1 MSSEINLQLY
11 GFVML
16 DLSYKAKIRLYF
28 PGKISL
34 KSPVKLE
41 NKQVHYLINVMRK
54 KIDDSI
60 LVFNSVNGEFLA
72 KISEINKNK
81 IIIDIIKKI
90 RDVKIENDIWLLFAP
105 VKKSPTEYIVQ
116 KATELG
122 VSKIIPVITE
132 RTITKNLNLKRMQDI
147 AIESS
152 EQCERI
158 TIPEVCA
165 IKKLKDLIP
174 NWDSDRIIFFCD
186 ETIRNNDVVKID
198 LQNLSTKSFGA
209 ILVGPE
215 GGFSTNE
222 TNYLREKKFI
232 RPIDLGPR
240 ILRSDTAVIAA
251 LSLWHYLNGDIKNN

>member
-1 MSSEINLQLY
+1 MKLILSYTVSI
-11 GFVML
+11 ML

-28 PGKISL
+28 PGKLSL

-72 KISEINKNK
+72 KISEIYKNT
-81 IIIDIIKKI
+81 IIIDIIKKV

-122 VSKIIPVITE
+122 VSKIIPIITE
-132 RTITKNLNLKRMQDI
+132 RTITKNLNLNRMQDI

-152 EQCERI
+152 EQCDRI
-158 TIPEVCA
+158 TIPEICA
-165 IKKLKDLIP
+165 VKKLKDLIL
-174 NWDSDRIIFFCD
+174 NWDNDRIIFFCD

-198 LQNLSTKSFGA
+198 FQNLSTKSFGA

-215 GGFSTNE
+215 GGFSANE

-251 LSLWHYLNGDIKNN
+251 LSLWHCLNGDIKSN

>member
-1 MSSEINLQLY
+1 M
-11 GFVML
+11 
-16 DLSYKAKIRLYF
+16 
-28 PGKISL
+28 
-34 KSPVKLE
+34 
-41 NKQVHYLINVMRK
+41 
-54 KIDDSI
+54 
-60 LVFNSVNGEFLA
+60 
-72 KISEINKNK
+72 
-81 IIIDIIKKI
+81 
-90 RDVKIENDIWLLFAP
+90 
-105 VKKSPTEYIVQ
+105 Q

-158 TIPEVCA
+158 TIPEVCPV
-165 IKKLKDLIP
+165 KKLKDLIP
-174 NWDSDRIIFFCD
+174 NWDNDRIIFFCD

-198 LQNLSTKSFGA
+198 FQNLSTKSFGA

-215 GGFSTNE
+215 GGFSTKE

>member
-1 MSSEINLQLY
+1 
-11 GFVML
+11 ML
-16 DLSYKAKIRLYF
+16 LL
-28 PGKISL
+28 
-34 KSPVKLE
+34 KLE
-41 NKQVHYLINVMRK
+41 FFTFLKRYQIELGTLLKVEEK
-54 KIDDSI
+54 FSFDDSI

-72 KISEINKNK
+72 KISEINKNT
-81 IIIDIIKKI
+81 IIIKIIKKI

-165 IKKLKDLIP
+165 VKKLKDLIP
-174 NWDSDRIIFFCD
+174 NWDNDRIIFFCD
-186 ETIRNNDVVKID
+186 ETIRNNDFAKID
-198 LQNLSTKSFGA
+198 FQNLSTKSFGA

>member
-1 MSSEINLQLY
+1 MKLILSYTVSI
-11 GFVML
+11 ML

-28 PGKISL
+28 PGKLSL

-72 KISEINKNK
+72 KISEIYKNT
-81 IIIDIIKKI
+81 IIIDIIKKV

-122 VSKIIPVITE
+122 VSKIIPIITE
-132 RTITKNLNLKRMQDI
+132 RTITKNLNLNRMQDI

-152 EQCERI
+152 EQCDRI
-158 TIPEVCA
+158 TIPEICA
-165 IKKLKDLIP
+165 VKKLKNLIL
-174 NWDSDRIIFFCD
+174 NWDNDRIIFFCD

-198 LQNLSTKSFGA
+198 CQNLSPKSFGA

-215 GGFSTNE
+215 GGFSANE
-222 TNYLREKKFI
+222 TNYLRENKFI

-251 LSLWHYLNGDIKNN
+251 LSLWHCLNGDIKSN

>member
-1 MSSEINLQLY
+1 
-11 GFVML
+11 ML

-28 PGKISL
+28 PGKLSL
-34 KSPVKLE
+34 EDPVKLE

-72 KISEINKNK
+72 KISEIYKNT
-81 IIIDIIKKI
+81 IIIDIIKKT
-90 RDVKIENDIWLLFAP
+90 RDVEIENDIWLLFAP

-122 VSKIIPVITE
+122 VSKIIPIITE

-165 IKKLKDLIP
+165 LKKLKDIIP
-174 NWDSDRIIFFCD
+174 NWDNGRIIFFCD

-198 LQNLSTKSFGA
+198 FQNLSTKSFGA

>member
-1 MSSEINLQLY
+1 
-11 GFVML
+11 ML

-41 NKQVHYLINVMRK
+41 NKQVHYLTNVMRK

-60 LVFNSVNGEFLA
+60 IVFNSVNGEFLA
-72 KISEINKNK
+72 KISEIYKNT

-90 RDVKIENDIWLLFAP
+90 RDVKIENDIWLLFAL

-132 RTITKNLNLKRMQDI
+132 RTITKNLNLNRMQDI

-152 EQCERI
+152 EQCDRI
-158 TIPEVCA
+158 TIPEICA
-165 IKKLKDLIP
+165 IKKLKDLIL
-174 NWDSDRIIFFCD
+174 NWDNDRIIFFCD

-198 LQNLSTKSFGA
+198 FQNLSTKSFGA

-251 LSLWHYLNGDIKNN
+251 LSLWHCLNGDIKSN

>member
-1 MSSEINLQLY
+1 
-11 GFVML
+11 ML

-28 PGKISL
+28 PGKLSL

-72 KISEINKNK
+72 KISEIYKNT

-122 VSKIIPVITE
+122 VSKIIPIITE
-132 RTITKNLNLKRMQDI
+132 RTITKNLNLNRMQDI

-152 EQCERI
+152 EQCDRI
-158 TIPEVCA
+158 TIPEICA
-165 IKKLKDLIP
+165 VKKLKDLIL
-174 NWDSDRIIFFCD
+174 NWDNDRIIFFCD
-186 ETIRNNDVVKID
+186 ETIRNNDVVKKD
-198 LQNLSTKSFGA
+198 FQNLSTKSFGA

-215 GGFSTNE
+215 GGFSANE

-251 LSLWHYLNGDIKNN
+251 LSLWHCLNGDIKSN

>member
-1 MSSEINLQLY
+1 MKLILSYTVSI
-11 GFVML
+11 ML

-28 PGKISL
+28 PGKLSL
-34 KSPVKLE
+34 KSPIKLE

-72 KISEINKNK
+72 KISEIYKNT
-81 IIIDIIKKI
+81 IIIDIIKKV

-122 VSKIIPVITE
+122 VSKIIPIITE
-132 RTITKNLNLKRMQDI
+132 RTIIKKLNLKRMQDI

-165 IKKLKDLIP
+165 VKKLKDLIL

-198 LQNLSTKSFGA
+198 FQNISTKSFGA

-222 TNYLREKKFI
+222 TNYLIEKKFI
-232 RPIDLGPR
+232 SPIDLGPR
-240 ILRSDTAVIAA
+240 ILRSDTAVIAV
-251 LSLWHYLNGDIKNN
+251 LFLWHCLNGDIKSN

>member
-1 MSSEINLQLY
+1 
-11 GFVML
+11 ML

-28 PGKISL
+28 PGQISL

-72 KISEINKNK
+72 KISEIYKNI

-165 IKKLKDLIP
+165 VKKLKDLIP
-174 NWDSDRIIFFCD
+174 NWDNDRIIFFCD

-198 LQNLSTKSFGA
+198 HQNLLTKSFGA

-251 LSLWHYLNGDIKNN
+251 LSLCHYLNGDIKNS

>member
-1 MSSEINLQLY
+1 
-11 GFVML
+11 ML

-28 PGKISL
+28 PGQISL

-72 KISEINKNK
+72 KISEIYKNT

-158 TIPEVCA
+158 TIPEVCDVN
-165 IKKLKDLIP
+165 KLKDLIP
-174 NWDSDRIIFFCD
+174 NWDNDRIIFFCD

-251 LSLWHYLNGDIKNN
+251 LSLWHYLNGDIKNS

>member
-1 MSSEINLQLY
+1 MKLILSYTVSI
-11 GFVML
+11 ML

-28 PGKISL
+28 PGKLSL

-72 KISEINKNK
+72 KISEIYKNT

-122 VSKIIPVITE
+122 VSKIIPIITE
-132 RTITKNLNLKRMQDI
+132 RTITKNLNLNRMQDI

-152 EQCERI
+152 EQCDRI
-158 TIPEVCA
+158 TIPEICTVN
-165 IKKLKDLIP
+165 KLKDLIL
-174 NWDSDRIIFFCD
+174 NWDNDRIIFFCD

-198 LQNLSTKSFGA
+198 FQNLLPKSLGA

-215 GGFSTNE
+215 GGFSANE

-232 RPIDLGPR
+232 RPINLGPR

-251 LSLWHYLNGDIKNN
+251 LSLWHCLNGDIKSN

>member
-1 MSSEINLQLY
+1 MKLILSYTVSI
-11 GFVML
+11 ML

-28 PGKISL
+28 PGKLSL

-72 KISEINKNK
+72 KISEIYKNT
-81 IIIDIIKKI
+81 IIIDIIKKV

-122 VSKIIPVITE
+122 VSKIIPIITE
-132 RTITKNLNLKRMQDI
+132 RTITKNLNLNRMQDI

-152 EQCERI
+152 EQCDRI
-158 TIPEVCA
+158 TIPEICIV
-165 IKKLKDLIP
+165 KKLKDLIL
-174 NWDSDRIIFFCD
+174 NWDNDRIIFFCD
-186 ETIRNNDVVKID
+186 ETIRNNDVVKKD
-198 LQNLSTKSFGA
+198 FQNLSTKSFGA

-215 GGFSTNE
+215 GGFSINE

-251 LSLWHYLNGDIKNN
+251 LSLWHCLNGDIKSN

>member
-1 MSSEINLQLY
+1 
-11 GFVML
+11 ML

-28 PGKISL
+28 PGKLSL
-34 KSPVKLE
+34 EDPVKLE

-60 LVFNSVNGEFLA
+60 LIFNSVNGEFLA
-72 KISEINKNK
+72 KISEIYKNT

-165 IKKLKDLIP
+165 VKKLRDLIP
-174 NWDSDRIIFFCD
+174 NWDNDRIIFFCD
-186 ETIRNNDVVKID
+186 ETIRNDDVVKID
-198 LQNLSTKSFGA
+198 FQNLSTKSFGA

-240 ILRSDTAVIAA
+240 ILRSDTAAIAA
-251 LSLWHYLNGDIKNN
+251 LCLWHYIKGDIKNN

>member
-1 MSSEINLQLY
+1 
-11 GFVML
+11 ML
-16 DLSYKAKIRLYF
+16 DLSYKAKIRLYC
-28 PGKISL
+28 PEKIAL

-60 LVFNSVNGEFLA
+60 LVFNSVNGEYLA
-72 KISEINKNK
+72 KISEIYKNK

-165 IKKLKDLIP
+165 VKKLKDLIP
-174 NWDSDRIIFFCD
+174 NWDNDRIIFFCD

-251 LSLWHYLNGDIKNN
+251 LSLWHYLKRDIKNN

>member
-1 MSSEINLQLY
+1 
-11 GFVML
+11 ML
-16 DLSYKAKIRLYF
+16 DLSHKAKIRLYF
-28 PGKISL
+28 PGKLSL
-34 KSPVKLE
+34 EDPVKLE

-60 LVFNSVNGEFLA
+60 LVFNGVNGEFLA
-72 KISEINKNK
+72 KISEIYKNT

-165 IKKLKDLIP
+165 VKKLKDLIP
-174 NWDSDRIIFFCD
+174 NWDNDRIIFFCD
-186 ETIRNNDVVKID
+186 ETIRNDDFVKID

-222 TNYLREKKFI
+222 TTYLREKKFI

-240 ILRSDTAVIAA
+240 ILRADTAVIAA
-251 LSLWHYLNGDIKNN
+251 LSLWHYLNEDIKSN

>member
-1 MSSEINLQLY
+1 
-11 GFVML
+11 ML

-28 PGKISL
+28 PGKISS
-34 KSPVKLE
+34 KNPVKLE

-72 KISEINKNK
+72 KISEIYKNT

-165 IKKLKDLIP
+165 VKKLKDLIP
-174 NWDSDRIIFFCD
+174 NWDNDRIIFFCD

-198 LQNLSTKSFGA
+198 FQNLSTKSFGA

-251 LSLWHYLNGDIKNN
+251 LSLWHYLNGDIRNN

>member
-1 MSSEINLQLY
+1 
-11 GFVML
+11 ML

-28 PGKISL
+28 PGEISL
-34 KSPVKLE
+34 KIPVKLE

-60 LVFNSVNGEFLA
+60 IVFNSVNGEFLA
-72 KISEINKNK
+72 KISEIYKNT

-90 RDVKIENDIWLLFAP
+90 RDVKIENDIWLLFAL

-147 AIESS
+147 AIEAS
-152 EQCERI
+152 EQCDRI
-158 TIPEVCA
+158 TIPKVCA
-165 IKKLKDLIP
+165 VKKLKDLVL
-174 NWDSDRIIFFCD
+174 NWDNDRIIFFCD
-186 ETIRNNDVVKID
+186 ETIRNKDVVKID
-198 LQNLSTKSFGA
+198 FQNLSTKSFGA
-209 ILVGPE
+209 VLVGPE

-222 TNYLREKKFI
+222 INYLKEKRFI

-240 ILRSDTAVIAA
+240 ILRADTAVISA
-251 LSLWHYLNGDIKNN
+251 LSLWHFLNGDIKKYF

>member
-1 MSSEINLQLY
+1 
-11 GFVML
+11 ML

-34 KSPVKLE
+34 KNPVKLE

-72 KISEINKNK
+72 KISEIHKNK
-81 IIIDIIKKI
+81 IIIDIIKKT

-105 VKKSPTEYIVQ
+105 IKKTPTEYIVQ

-132 RTITKNLNLKRMQDI
+132 RTITKNLNLKRLQDI

-165 IKKLKDLIP
+165 VKKLKDLIP
-174 NWDSDRIIFFCD
+174 NWDNDRIIFFCD
-186 ETIRNNDVVKID
+186 ETIRNKDAVKID
-198 LQNLSTKSFGA
+198 FQNLSTKSFGA

>member
-1 MSSEINLQLY
+1 MKLILSYTVSI
-11 GFVML
+11 ML

-28 PGKISL
+28 PGKLSL
-34 KSPVKLE
+34 KSPIKLE

-72 KISEINKNK
+72 KISEIYKNT
-81 IIIDIIKKI
+81 IIIDIIKKV

-132 RTITKNLNLKRMQDI
+132 RTITKNLNLNRMQDI

-152 EQCERI
+152 EQCDRI
-158 TIPEVCA
+158 TIPEICA
-165 IKKLKDLIP
+165 VKKLKDLIL
-174 NWDSDRIIFFCD
+174 NWDNDRIIFFCD
-186 ETIRNNDVVKID
+186 ETIRNNDVVKKD
-198 LQNLSTKSFGA
+198 FQNLSTKSFGA

-215 GGFSTNE
+215 GGFSANE
-222 TNYLREKKFI
+222 TKYLREKKFI

-251 LSLWHYLNGDIKNN
+251 LSLWHCLNGDIKSN

>member
-1 MSSEINLQLY
+1 M
-11 GFVML
+11 
-16 DLSYKAKIRLYF
+16 
-28 PGKISL
+28 
-34 KSPVKLE
+34 
-41 NKQVHYLINVMRK
+41 
-54 KIDDSI
+54 
-60 LVFNSVNGEFLA
+60 A
-72 KISEINKNK
+72 KISEIYKNK

-174 NWDSDRIIFFCD
+174 NWDNDRIIFFCD
-186 ETIRNNDVVKID
+186 ETIRNNDIVKID

-251 LSLWHYLNGDIKNN
+251 LSLWHYLNGDIKNS

>member
-1 MSSEINLQLY
+1 
-11 GFVML
+11 ML

-60 LVFNSVNGEFLA
+60 LVFNSVNGEYLA
-72 KISEINKNK
+72 KISEIYKNT
-81 IIIDIIKKI
+81 IIIDIVKKT

-105 VKKSPTEYIVQ
+105 VKKSPNEYIVQ

-165 IKKLKDLIP
+165 VKKLKDLIP
-174 NWDSDRIIFFCD
+174 NWDNDRIIFFCD

-198 LQNLSTKSFGA
+198 FQNLSTKSFGA
-209 ILVGPE
+209 VLVGPE
-215 GGFSTNE
+215 GGFSKNE

-251 LSLWHYLNGDIKNN
+251 LSLWHYLKGDIKNN

>member
-1 MSSEINLQLY
+1 
-11 GFVML
+11 ML

-28 PGKISL
+28 PGKLSL
-34 KSPVKLE
+34 EDPVKLE

-72 KISEINKNK
+72 KISEIYKNT
-81 IIIDIIKKI
+81 IIIDIIKKT
-90 RDVKIENDIWLLFAP
+90 RDVQIDNDIWLLFAP

-165 IKKLKDLIP
+165 VKKLKDLIP
-174 NWDSDRIIFFCD
+174 NWDNDRIIFFCD

-198 LQNLSTKSFGA
+198 HQNLSTKSFGA

-251 LSLWHYLNGDIKNN
+251 LSLWHYLNGDIKNS

>member
-1 MSSEINLQLY
+1 
-11 GFVML
+11 ML

-28 PGKISL
+28 PGKISF

-72 KISEINKNK
+72 KISEIYKNT
-81 IIIDIIKKI
+81 IIIDIIKKT
-90 RDVKIENDIWLLFAP
+90 RDVQIDNDIWLLFAP

-165 IKKLKDLIP
+165 VKKLKDLIP
-174 NWDSDRIIFFCD
+174 NWDNDRIIFFCD
-186 ETIRNNDVVKID
+186 ETIRNNDAVKID
-198 LQNLSTKSFGA
+198 FQNLSTKSFGA

>member
-1 MSSEINLQLY
+1 
-11 GFVML
+11 ML

-34 KSPVKLE
+34 KSSVKLE

-72 KISEINKNK
+72 KISEIYKNT
-81 IIIDIIKKI
+81 IIVDIIKKI

-122 VSKIIPVITE
+122 VSKIVPVITE
-132 RTITKNLNLKRMQDI
+132 RTITKKINLKRMQDI

-165 IKKLKDLIP
+165 VKKLKDLIP
-174 NWDSDRIIFFCD
+174 YWDNDRIIFFCD
-186 ETIRNNDVVKID
+186 ETIRNDDVVKID

-251 LSLWHYLNGDIKNN
+251 LSLWHYLNGDLKSN

>member
-1 MSSEINLQLY
+1 
-11 GFVML
+11 ML

-28 PGKISL
+28 PGKLSL
-34 KSPVKLE
+34 EDPVKLE

-60 LVFNSVNGEFLA
+60 LVFNSINGEFLA
-72 KISEINKNK
+72 KISEIYKNT

-165 IKKLKDLIP
+165 VKKLKDLIP
-174 NWDSDRIIFFCD
+174 NWDNDRIIFFCD
-186 ETIRNNDVVKID
+186 ETIRNNDAVKID
-198 LQNLSTKSFGA
+198 FQNLSTKSFGA

-215 GGFSTNE
+215 GGFSANE

-251 LSLWHYLNGDIKNN
+251 LSLCHYLKGDIK

>member
-1 MSSEINLQLY
+1 
-11 GFVML
+11 ML

-28 PGKISL
+28 PGKLSL
-34 KSPVKLE
+34 EDPVKLE

-54 KIDDSI
+54 KIDDPI

-72 KISEINKNK
+72 KISEIYKNT

-165 IKKLKDLIP
+165 VKKLKDLIP
-174 NWDSDRIIFFCD
+174 NWDNDRIIFFCD
-186 ETIRNNDVVKID
+186 ETIRNDDVVKID

-215 GGFSTNE
+215 GGFTTNE
-222 TNYLREKKFI
+222 TTYLREKKFI

-240 ILRSDTAVIAA
+240 ILRADTAVIAA
-251 LSLWHYLNGDIKNN
+251 LSLWHYLNEDIKSN

>member
-1 MSSEINLQLY
+1 
-11 GFVML
+11 ML

-28 PGKISL
+28 PGQISL

-72 KISEINKNK
+72 KISEIYKNT

-165 IKKLKDLIP
+165 VKKLRDLIP
-174 NWDSDRIIFFCD
+174 NWDNDRIIFFCD

-198 LQNLSTKSFGA
+198 FKNLSTYSFGA

-251 LSLWHYLNGDIKNN
+251 LSLCHYLNGDIKNS

>member
-1 MSSEINLQLY
+1 MKLILSYTVSI
-11 GFVML
+11 ML

-28 PGKISL
+28 PGKLSL

-72 KISEINKNK
+72 KISEIYKNT
-81 IIIDIIKKI
+81 IIIDIIKKV

-122 VSKIIPVITE
+122 VSKIIPIITE
-132 RTITKNLNLKRMQDI
+132 RTITKNLNLNRMQDI

-152 EQCERI
+152 EQCDRI
-158 TIPEVCA
+158 TIPEICA
-165 IKKLKDLIP
+165 VKKLKDLIL
-174 NWDSDRIIFFCD
+174 NWDNDRIIFFCD
-186 ETIRNNDVVKID
+186 ETIRNNDVVKKD
-198 LQNLSTKSFGA
+198 FQNLSTKSFGA

-215 GGFSTNE
+215 GGFSANE

-251 LSLWHYLNGDIKNN
+251 LSLWHCLNGDIKSN

>member
-1 MSSEINLQLY
+1 
-11 GFVML
+11 ML

-28 PGKISL
+28 PGKLSL
-34 KSPVKLE
+34 EDSVKLE

-60 LVFNSVNGEFLA
+60 LVFNSVNGEYLA
-72 KISEINKNK
+72 KISKIYKNT

-165 IKKLKDLIP
+165 VKKLKDLIP
-174 NWDSDRIIFFCD
+174 NWDNDRIIFFCD

-198 LQNLSTKSFGA
+198 FQNLSTKSFGA

-251 LSLWHYLNGDIKNN
+251 LSFWHYLERDIKNN

>member
-1 MSSEINLQLY
+1 
-11 GFVML
+11 ML

-34 KSPVKLE
+34 RNSVKLE

-54 KIDDSI
+54 KIDDPI

-72 KISEINKNK
+72 KISEINKNT
-81 IIIDIIKKI
+81 IIIKIIKKI

-174 NWDSDRIIFFCD
+174 NWDNDRIIFFCD

-251 LSLWHYLNGDIKNN
+251 LSLWHYLNGDIKNS

>member
-1 MSSEINLQLY
+1 
-11 GFVML
+11 ML

-34 KSPVKLE
+34 KSPVKLK

-60 LVFNSVNGEFLA
+60 LVFNGVNGEFLA
-72 KISEINKNK
+72 KISEIYKNT
-81 IIIDIIKKI
+81 IIIDIIKKT
-90 RDVKIENDIWLLFAP
+90 RDVQIDNDIWLLFAP

-132 RTITKNLNLKRMQDI
+132 RSITKNLNLKRMQDI

-165 IKKLKDLIP
+165 VKKLKDLIP
-174 NWDSDRIIFFCD
+174 NWDNDRIIFFCD
-186 ETIRNNDVVKID
+186 ETIRNNDAVKID
-198 LQNLSTKSFGA
+198 FQNLSTKSFGA

-215 GGFSTNE
+215 GGFSANE

-251 LSLWHYLNGDIKNN
+251 LSLWHYLNGDIKNS